1 MLVIVHPM
9 TSYSGSVAYLEYVS
23 LTDKGGVKKGDMFN
37 SVFGHGEMDEA
48 RQNFTSQ
55 VVVENEAAI
64 ADLAFATET
73 VDGKT
78 VTTVKQN
85 GFTYMDEASH
95 AMKTATYKFIGTVK
109 DEKGNDVRVEKY
121 GEVVPADMTVK
132 KIAYVLEKFQMEKVP
147 AKEIPAIGPR
157 MKHIP
162 LVAEPR
168 RIAVR
173 YDQITA
179 FQA

>member
-1 MLVIVHPM
+1 M

-23 LTDKGGVKKGDMFN
+23 LTDKGGVAKGDVFN
-37 SVFGHGEMDEA
+37 SVFGHGPMSGEKGEA

-55 VVVENEAAI
+55 IVVEAYDGTPALEA
-64 ADLAFATET
+64 E
-73 VDGKT
+73 VDGLSYT
-78 VTTVKQN
+78 EGTTVK
-85 GFTYMDEASH
+85 F
-95 AMKTATYKFIGTVK
+95 ATYKSIMADGSV
-109 DEKGNDVRVEKY
+109 KY
-121 GEVVPADMTVK
+121 GAAPEADAK
-132 KIAYVLEKFQMEKVP
+132 KIAYVSKQFQMNHIP
-147 AKEIPAIGPR
+147 ATEIPAIGPR

>member
-1 MLVIVHPM
+1 M

-23 LTDKGGVKKGDMFN
+23 LTDKGGIAKGDVFN
-37 SVFGHGEMDEA
+37 SVFGHGPMSGEKGEA

-55 VVVENEAAI
+55 VIVEAYDGTPALEAEV
-64 ADLAFATET
+64 DGLSYTDGTTVKFATYKLIGKKT
-73 VDGKT
+73 VDGKE
-78 VTTVKQN
+78 VDAVE
-85 GFTYMDEASH
+85 YSAS
-95 AMKTATYKFIGTVK
+95 ATAPEG
-109 DEKGNDVRVEKY
+109 
-121 GEVVPADMTVK
+121 MTVN
-132 KIAYVLEKFQMEKVP
+132 KIAYVSKQFQMNHIP
-147 AKEIPAIGPR
+147 ATEIPAIGPR

-179 FQA
+179 

>member
-1 MLVIVHPM
+1 M

-55 VVVENEAAI
+55 VIVETAGKDGA
-64 ADLAFATET
+64 LAF
-73 VDGKT
+73 VDGEIKAD
-78 VTTVKQN
+78 
-85 GFTYMDEASH
+85 GFTYMDEDSH
-95 AMKTATYKFIGTVK
+95 TIKTAKYKVNGVYTDK
-109 DEKGNDVRVEKY
+109 APVEGDK
-121 GEVVPADMTVK
+121 V
-132 KIAYVLEKFQMEKVP
+132 AYVLEKFQMEKVP

>member
-23 LTDKGGVKKGDMFN
+23 LTNKGDIKKGDVFN
-37 SVFGHGEMDEA
+37 SVFGHSDMTEA

-55 VVVENEAAI
+55 VI
-64 ADLAFATET
+64 IET
-73 VDGKT
+73 VDADGLMFPA
-78 VTTVKQN
+78 VVD
-85 GFTYMDEASH
+85 GFTYRDAEGKIA
-95 AMKTATYKFIGTVK
+95 KATYRVNGEYTNTLPAEGTKV
-109 DEKGNDVRVEKY
+109 
-121 GEVVPADMTVK
+121 
-132 KIAYVLEKFQMEKVP
+132 AYMAEQFQMETVP

>member
-1 MLVIVHPM
+1 MDNAGHFMKNFFNILKNEDIFHSSKP
-9 TSYSGSVAYLEYVS
+9 VA
-23 LTDKGGVKKGDMFN
+23 
-37 SVFGHGEMDEA
+37 
-48 RQNFTSQ
+48 
-55 VVVENEAAI
+55 VV
-64 ADLAFATET
+64 AFAIIAIIITSLFSIRYYLYQNLVDNGIAKKTIVAKNTFEVIDKQRTELIKRE
-73 VDGKT
+73 V
-78 VTTVKQN
+78 
-85 GFTYMDEASH
+85 ASKIRPVV
-95 AMKTATYKFIGTVK
+95 AP
-109 DEKGNDVRVEKY
+109 VEGDK
-121 GEVVPADMTVK
+121 V
-132 KIAYVLEKFQMEKVP
+132 AYVLEKFQMEKVP